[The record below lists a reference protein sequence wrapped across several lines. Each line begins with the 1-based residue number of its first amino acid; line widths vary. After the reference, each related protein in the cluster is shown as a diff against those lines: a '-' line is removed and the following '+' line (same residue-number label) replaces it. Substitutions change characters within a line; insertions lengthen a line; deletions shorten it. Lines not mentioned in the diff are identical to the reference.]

1 MGNDRVIYIFVFVI
15 AAVVLARLDR
25 LGKQLEAVCA
35 EIRAD
40 VARTE
45 EGRSPSAPA
54 LQIALSIRRQIVVVA
69 QGVLDME
76 CRASR
81 CVGISCARG

>member
-40 VARTE
+40 NLR
-45 EGRSPSAPA
+45 
-54 LQIALSIRRQIVVVA
+54 
-69 QGVLDME
+69 
-76 CRASR
+76 
-81 CVGISCARG
+81 ISY